1 MKRAFE
7 LIDTG
12 GCSPD
17 ELRDALFAEGLH
29 RTAETRY
36 FSRRQLKR
44 ILRDRAYIGEV
55 RYKDRWYPG
64 EQERPVDPE
73 VFDRVQVKLG
83 AAGW

>member
-1 MKRAFE
+1 VKRAFE